1 MLHTKT
7 WPVILLTSL
16 LLLGCQAMNKQPEAD
31 QALAAGQALY
41 RQQEYHS
48 AYLKLH
54 YAAERG
60 QAQAQYAVGYMLYNG
75 IGVDRDQDAALS
87 WFMRSAKKG
96 YAKAT
101 QALKQIDQG
110 ATPKL

>member
-1 MLHTKT
+1 M
-7 WPVILLTSL
+7 LTSL

-41 RQQEYHS
+41 RQQDYHS
-48 AYLKLH
+48 AYLKLR